1 MNKHIICITPLR
13 HLSKSFSLLKK
24 KGKITYDPNI
34 TKSLLKK
41 KLQKDKSIN
50 CIFCNPN
57 MQNFIL
63 DYDLLNN
70 TGIKIINTAST
81 GTNHIDLDVCKKLG
95 IKVYSLK
102 NDKKLIYNLPS
113 TSELAFCLMISLLK
127 KLVTSFDSVKKYEW
141 QYLNF
146 IGQELASLKVGI
158 IGFGRLGKFMA
169 KYCNAFGMEVFIY
182 DKYKKSKKYKSL
194 SINSMFTKCDVISL
208 HVHLNSETKNLIN
221 LNLMK
226 KAKNNLIIINTSRG
240 DIINEKDLLI
250 ALKKKHIS
258 GYGADVLSDEL
269 KDIHKSQ
276 ILKNINK
283 HNIIITPHIGG
294 MTAQGQKKAYE
305 WAINKF

>member
-1 MNKHIICITPLR
+1 
-13 HLSKSFSLLKK
+13 
-24 KGKITYDPNI
+24 
-34 TKSLLKK
+34 
-41 KLQKDKSIN
+41 
-50 CIFCNPN
+50 
-57 MQNFIL
+57 
-63 DYDLLNN
+63 
-70 TGIKIINTAST
+70 
-81 GTNHIDLDVCKKLG
+81 
-95 IKVYSLK
+95 
-102 NDKKLIYNLPS
+102 
-113 TSELAFCLMISLLK
+113 
-127 KLVTSFDSVKKYEW
+127 
-141 QYLNF
+141 
-146 IGQELASLKVGI
+146 
-158 IGFGRLGKFMA
+158 
-169 KYCNAFGMEVFIY
+169 
-182 DKYKKSKKYKSL
+182 
-194 SINSMFTKCDVISL
+194 MFTKCDVISL

-294 MTAQGQKKAYE
+294 MTAQGQKKEYE